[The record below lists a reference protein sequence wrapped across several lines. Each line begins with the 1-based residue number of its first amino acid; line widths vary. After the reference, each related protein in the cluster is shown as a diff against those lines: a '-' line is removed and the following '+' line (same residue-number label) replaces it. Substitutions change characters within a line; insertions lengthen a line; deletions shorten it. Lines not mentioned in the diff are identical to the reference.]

1 MPDDCLEV
9 FRLHPARIAQV
20 YLVVETDPRDDS
32 IAVQK
37 AEDVLRVRTARVS
50 DVETKVLISN
60 KTRKLRDRCGLIVV
74 GAFVHDLRTS
84 SFRETDE
91 AQISVFD
98 CGREFGLLV
107 DDERADVLE
116 CLGATKSGWR
126 MRDTQDNELLSDI
139 PVPSNA
145 SDRVPRPGPCDRLGR
160 AARAVPGARL
170 RRARRD
176 LSFGPRRP
184 ARTRGDGLAFASG
197 VYLYTACCVVAN
209 EFYASGMAVVAGQV
223 GHAVDRGW
231 VALRLAHF
239 VAASALSLL
248 VGVERP
254 GPGGKAGR
262 RGRVALRAVGCA
274 ALAALM
280 LRGIA
285 EHYRYYGP
293 LPRLQ
298 QVTICLCALCL
309 VGEALERVG
318 SRLDGEASR
327 AAPEGEA
334 G

>member
-1 MPDDCLEV
+1 MDRRKTGRTLVLLGAVLLLARNVLWYAQTELPALQEV
-9 FRLHPARIAQV
+9 L
-20 YLVVETDPRDDS
+20 
-32 IAVQK
+32 
-37 AEDVLRVRTARVS
+37 
-50 DVETKVLISN
+50 
-60 KTRKLRDRCGLIVV
+60 
-74 GAFVHDLRTS
+74 
-84 SFRETDE
+84 
-91 AQISVFD
+91 
-98 CGREFGLLV
+98 
-107 DDERADVLE
+107 ADVLQRGPE
-116 CLGATKSGWR
+116 GALSGEVGRLETYRLLGDVLIDAYLLCATVLAP
-126 MRDTQDNELLSDI
+126 LLLRGGRARALGPLAAHLLGFFLPIIRRVALTRTRGLLMALGVAALLAGAVLLAGRRPRGGS
-139 PVPSNA
+139 VPA
-145 SDRVPRPGPCDRLGR
+145 RYGR
-160 AARAVPGARL
+160 AA
-170 RRARRD
+170 
-176 LSFGPRRP
+176 
-184 ARTRGDGLAFASG
+184 GDVATLGLAFLSG

-209 EFYASGMAVVAGQV
+209 EFYAPGMAVVAGQV

-254 GPGGKAGR
+254 GSGGEAGW
-262 RGRVALRAVGCA
+262 RGRVALRAAGCA

-285 EHYRYYGP
+285 EHYRYYTF

-309 VGEALERVG
+309 VGEALERAG